1 MLRQYSYFFGVKMD
15 DKVQKAYEVA
25 NYMTTL
31 ANQKSILKQEFK
43 QNLVYFFQ
51 GHTFQVSKDLIT
63 FVKTLIDLKQDTDVV
78 LIDDND
84 LPIKIKNL
92 NVFLEDIL
100 NQYFMA
106 VNSYQTKYQQLK
118 LSRKVESLVQL

>member
-1 MLRQYSYFFGVKMD
+1 MD

-63 FVKTLIDLKQDTDVV
+63 FVKTLVDLKQDTDVV

-84 LPIKIKNL
+84 LPIKIENL

-118 LSRKVESLVQL
+118 LSRKVESLVQLWLRVS